1 MTVLLLFLS
10 GALAINRHSYLLEY
24 VRTQTEGETTKGFQM
39 GQCYGY
45 GRRNQKLEEM
55 GVGHKC

>member
-1 MTVLLLFLS
+1 MTALLLFLS
-10 GALAINRHSYLLEY
+10 GTLAIKRDSYLLEY
-24 VRTQTEGETTKGFQM
+24 MRTQTEGETTKGFQM

>member
-10 GALAINRHSYLLEY
+10 QTLAISRHSYLLEY
-24 VRTQTEGETTKGFQM
+24 VRTQTEGETTKGSQM

-45 GRRNQKLEEM
+45 GRRNQKFEEM